1 MMPHLYDM
9 TYSDMLDAIADER
22 AQLSSALLQVMQDE
36 ERLQQRKNVQV
47 YASRLSSL
55 AEATDNPALIS
66 LCTVWQQNLQELCEQ
81 DSLLQSFDPRFIK
94 SSDEALQQ
102 HLVEPDKYSLLL
114 DALQDKQWPSPLSE
128 EQAQD
133 YKKQFDADL
142 IKYQVDG
149 LIQKEAETDLPLGDE
164 NEGFFGSVNDEVSAA
179 GDPTFSLALDEL
191 FSDVES
197 DSSVPQSDNI
207 VVETADVG
215 FFDLPVEQVSTELGE
230 TIGVAAPL
238 ETTEDGFFD
247 LEAQGDNKTA
257 EEDKQNNTIESP
269 SEGFFGSVDDALQT
283 SEQAFPWVHN
293 EQINELFSEAEID
306 HSPQQ
311 NDSVIDDGFFDLD
324 APEENKSAEKDEQ
337 NNVIDLSDGGFSAMP
352 AGEAETSIET
362 ELGEIEFSEE
372 SMDDDFFDIKQESET
387 PVQKHPD
394 KFGSEELTENL
405 SEDEF
410 FDVVSDGIQATDQD
424 EHFLATIVGIIE
436 NSDISVQGIDVPL
449 LEMIASEMQNILSE
463 LNEEFNDLET
473 DIEQQKQTLEHYS
486 GTLGHL
492 VSATETV
499 NLQGLNYFFQVMI
512 WQANKFSQCQQ
523 LINTDEQQ
531 SLIVWFP
538 LLAAYMQSIND
549 YEAAKLFADTLHS
562 PSLPEALS
570 ETAVNKLV
578 DWLISPVLTTT
589 QEEAK
594 DRKTEAF
601 AEDVLLSLPEDV
613 NPELL
618 DTLLQELPVLSAD
631 FSSAIH
637 NLDAGGNQEDVRVAC
652 RVAHTL
658 KGAAN
663 TVGIRGIAVLTHQI
677 EDILDVFAHQSALP
691 NSDLAEVLSEAAD
704 CLEGMCEAIAGQSE
718 APEEALP
725 VLQKILD
732 WANLIIKE
740 GIPESQQVPESKEV
754 VTSVPEKSER
764 RAATSNLSRLSSTLV
779 DNLFRLSSEN
789 LVLTGQ
795 LHNRLDLARDEA
807 RLLREQNRGLQQLVA
822 DLDRLGN
829 IQGLSATHFKQ
840 QEGEFDSLEMD
851 QYTELHS
858 ITARLMESVADAN
871 ELSEGLGRQL
881 TQLDTLMAS
890 QSRLLVEN
898 QDAVLHTRMTPLSS
912 IASRCQRAVRQ
923 ASRLTNK
930 QVELILQ
937 GEDTLI
943 DSEVLTALVDPLMHL
958 LRNAVDHGIESS
970 EVRKSLGKPASG
982 TVILSFSRQGNQ
994 IVISCQD
1001 DGSGLDVEAI
1011 RDTAIKHNVIQQD
1024 QVLTEQEIARLI
1036 LAPGFS
1042 TRTSATQVSGRGVGM
1057 DAVYTQLQKLKGRL
1071 SISFEVGQGSQFDL
1085 ALPAALTSTHALIVS
1100 SGLQQIAVSSRGI
1113 EQIFYADTGK
1123 LRRTA
1128 NNLSYYVNEEVY
1140 PAIYMETLLNQP
1152 LSEEDVAQE
1161 RPVLLVKDETGAGY
1175 IVLVQQVFS
1184 SQEIVVKK
1192 LGEYLP
1198 DINGLVGASILGD
1211 GRIAPVVD
1219 LQDLVFSN
1227 IEYAAVQTVSDQGQ
1241 GEKGLPEALIIDDSL
1256 SARRSLAQFLGD
1268 AGYATRTAIDGIDAI
1283 EMLESKKPD
1292 IVLVDMEMPR
1302 MNGLEFTVHLRA
1314 NPRTQH
1320 IPVIM
1325 ITSRG
1330 TVKHKQQAQQA
1341 GVNEYVTKPFSEDD
1355 LLVQVETLLR
1365 NR

>member
-1 MMPHLYDM
+1 M
-9 TYSDMLDAIADER
+9 TYSDMLDSIADER
-22 AQLSSALLQVMQDE
+22 TQLSSVLLQILQE
-36 ERLQQRKNVQV
+36 EDQLQQRKNVQA
-47 YASRLSSL
+47 YAFQLSSL
-55 AEATDNPALIS
+55 VEATDDIALTG
-66 LCTVWQQNLQELCEQ
+66 LCVVWQQNLQKLCEQ
-81 DSLLQSFDPRFIK
+81 DNLLQNFDAHLIQA
-94 SSDEALQQ
+94 SDGALQRY
-102 HLVEPDKYSLLL
+102 LAEPDKYSLLL
-114 DALQDKQWPSPLSE
+114 ENLQDKQWPNPLSD
-128 EQAQD
+128 EQVQE
-133 YKKQFDADL
+133 YKKQFDAHL
-142 IKYQVDG
+142 IKYQADNLG
-149 LIQKEAETDLPLGDE
+149 EKKAETGLSLDDDNG
-164 NEGFFGSVNDEVSAA
+164 GFFGSVDDASATD
-179 GDPTFSLALDEL
+179 DPTLSLALNEL
-191 FSDVES
+191 FSDTKNDDTTAE
-197 DSSVPQSDNI
+197 I
-207 VVETADVG
+207 VDAR
-215 FFDLPVEQVSTELGE
+215 FFDLPVEQVTAELDE
-230 TIGVAAPL
+230 TMGVVAPL
-238 ETTEDGFFD
+238 DMAEDDFFD
-247 LEAQGDNKTA
+247 LEVKGDKKA
-257 EEDKQNNTIESP
+257 SEEDKLNNTLES
-269 SEGFFGSVDDALQT
+269 SDESFFGSVDDILQGD
-283 SEQAFPWVHN
+283 SQDLSQAHEEQF
-293 EQINELFSEAEID
+293 EELFANTEIENFD
-306 HSPQQ
+306 PQ
-311 NDSVIDDGFFDLD
+311 NDTEIKEVFFDL
-324 APEENKSAEKDEQ
+324 EEIEDNKSTEKDDIINIINSSSDDFFAASVDEAK
-337 NNVIDLSDGGFSAMP
+337 NN
-352 AGEAETSIET
+352 IEKG
-362 ELGEIEFSEE
+362 LGEIEPPEE
-372 SMDDDFFDIKQESET
+372 LMDDNFFDMQQESGAA
-387 PVQKHPD
+387 VQEKAD
-394 KFGSEELTENL
+394 SRGAEKLSGGLDESSNEEGV
-405 SEDEF
+405 
-410 FDVVSDGIQATDQD
+410 FDVVSDEIQSLDQKTNVL
-424 EHFLATIVGIIE
+424 ETIVSAIE
-436 NSDISVQGIDVPL
+436 SSNISVQGIDVSL
-449 LEMIASEMQNILSE
+449 LEMISSEMQQILSE
-463 LNEEFNDLET
+463 LSEEFNDLAT
-473 DIEQQKQTLEHYS
+473 DLDQQKQTLEHYS

-492 VSATETV
+492 VSATETIH
-499 NLQGLNYFFQVMI
+499 LQGLNYFFQVMI
-512 WQANKFSQCQQ
+512 LQANKLSQRQQ
-523 LINTDEQQ
+523 LINADEQQ
-531 SLIVWFP
+531 LLIAWIP
-538 LLAAYMQSIND
+538 LLATYMQSINN
-549 YEAAKLFADTLHS
+549 YETAKLFAKVLCTV
-562 PSLPEALS
+562 SLPEPLS
-570 ETAVNKLV
+570 ETTLEKLV
-578 DWLISPVLTTT
+578 DWLISPALTTA
-589 QEEAK
+589 QEEFK

-601 AEDVLLSLPEDV
+601 AEDVVLSLPEDV

-618 DTLLQELPVLSAD
+618 ETLLQELPVLSAD
-631 FSSAIH
+631 FSSAIQ
-637 NLDAGGNQEDVRVAC
+637 NLGAGGSQEDVRVAC

-718 APEEALP
+718 APEEARP
-725 VLQKILD
+725 ILQKILD

-740 GIPESQQVPESKEV
+740 GIPEPQQTPNSKEV
-754 VTSVPEKSER
+754 ASSVPEKTER
-764 RAATSNLSRLSSTLV
+764 RVATSSVSHLSSTLI

-807 RLLREQNRGLQQLVA
+807 RLLREQNRGLLQLVA

-829 IQGLSATHFKQ
+829 IQGLSATHSKK

-871 ELSEGLGRQL
+871 ELSDGLGRQL

-937 GEDTLI
+937 GEETLI
-943 DSEVLTALVDPLMHL
+943 DSEVLAALVDPLMHL
-958 LRNAVDHGIESS
+958 LRNAVDHGIESA
-970 EVRKSLGKPASG
+970 ETRKSLGKPETG
-982 TVILSFSRQGNQ
+982 QVILSFSRQGNQ

-1001 DGSGLDVEAI
+1001 DGSGLDLEAI
-1011 RDTAIKHNVIQQD
+1011 RDTAIKHNVIQEG
-1024 QVLTEQEIARLI
+1024 QVLTEQEISRLI

-1071 SISFEVGQGSQFDL
+1071 SISFEAGQGSQFDL
-1085 ALPAALTSTHALIVS
+1085 SLPAALTSTHALIVS

-1123 LRRTA
+1123 LRKTA
-1128 NNLSYYVNEEVY
+1128 NKLSYYVNDEVY

-1152 LSEEDVAQE
+1152 LSEEDVTRS

-1227 IEYAAVQTVSDQGQ
+1227 IEYAAIQTISDQRQ
-1241 GEKGLPEALIIDDSL
+1241 GGKGLPEALIVDDSL
-1256 SARRSLAQFLGD
+1256 SARRSLEQFLGD

-1283 EMLESKKPD
+1283 EMLEAKKPD

-1314 NPRTQH
+1314 NPLTQN

-1330 TVKHKQQAQQA
+1330 TVKHKQQAEQA
-1341 GVNEYVTKPFSEDD
+1341 GVNKYVTKPFSEDD
-1355 LLVQVETLLR
+1355 LLVHVETLLR